1 MNSNF
6 SKLQSKQKYRVETY
20 CRIAF
25 NSLKANVDE
34 WFINRN
40 CKDTVRAITHSFYNT
55 VHSLSVPSG
64 LISVEAVKKK
74 KLEPEWALCKDHCY
88 SPQFI
93 GRMIMDNSDK
103 YLNDYDLYRKL
114 FVMACTTII
123 VIPEENRS
131 LSFLTSNRNNEF
143 KIYAHTDKKYQ
154 HLNIKLL
161 EKANGSEWYVKDMKP
176 ASNYIETPK
185 ELIEYETQFLVV

>member
-6 SKLQSKQKYRVETY
+6 SKLQPKQKYRVETY
-20 CRIAF
+20 CKIAF
-25 NSLKANVDE
+25 NGLKANVDE
-34 WFINRN
+34 WFTNRN

-64 LISVEAVKKK
+64 LVSVEAVKKK
-74 KLEPEWALCKDHCY
+74 REEPEWALCKDHCY

-103 YLNDYDLYRKL
+103 YLNDYELYRKL
-114 FVMACTTII
+114 FITACTTII
-123 VIPEENRS
+123 VTPEENRS
-131 LSFLTSNRNNEF
+131 LSFLTSNRNNDF

-154 HLNIKLL
+154 HLNIELV
-161 EKANGSEWYVKDMKP
+161 EKSQGLKWYMKDMKP
-176 ASNYIETPK
+176 ASNYIETPQ
-185 ELIEYETQFLVV
+185 ELIEYETQFLIV